1 MGHCGTKLSI
11 YPGLP
16 GALAIPRITPPS
28 SCHIPWA
35 ADPLTQ
41 AFIPLCTI
49 HRMIPASVLPR
60 CFLRL
65 GHNLPRRK
73 YSTSTIP
80 LWLRDNFSLWP
91 TFLNEIEQTV
101 LLRAALRKLDDNE
114 SRTMRRRR
122 RDYLAAHQEATPR
135 SSLGTPITN
144 VFLPDEYYHFEEVR
158 GFASHITALFY

>member
-1 MGHCGTKLSI
+1 M

-16 GALAIPRITPPS
+16 GALAIPRIAPPS

-41 AFIPLCTI
+41 AFIHLCTI

-65 GHNLPRRK
+65 GHNFPRRK
-73 YSTSTIP
+73 YSMSTIP
-80 LWLRDNFSLWP
+80 PWLRDNFSLWP
-91 TFLNEIEQTV
+91 TFLNEMEQAI

-122 RDYLAAHQEATPR
+122 RDYLATHQEAAPR
-135 SSLGTPITN
+135 LPSLGTPIN
-144 VFLPDEYYHFEEVR
+144 EVFLPDEYYQFEEVR
-158 GFASHITALFY
+158 RFASHIAALFY